1 MRAAQITLEDPMEA
15 ERKIILFFD
24 EINTNIHIDGL
35 LKEIVIDRK
44 VRGTNLHPNIL
55 LVAACNPYQF
65 KNQRAIEQE
74 AAVEGVSAGLQ
85 HQ

>member
-1 MRAAQITLEDPMEA
+1 MAA

-44 VRGTNLHPNIL
+44 VRGQSLNPNIL

-65 KNQRAIEQE
+65 KNKKAID
-74 AAVEGVSAGLQ
+74 
-85 HQ
+85 

>member
-1 MRAAQITLEDPMEA
+1 MGEKAT

-44 VRGTNLHPNIL
+44 VRGQSLHPNIL

-65 KNQRAIEQE
+65 KSQKAID
-74 AAVEGVSAGLQ
+74 
-85 HQ
+85 